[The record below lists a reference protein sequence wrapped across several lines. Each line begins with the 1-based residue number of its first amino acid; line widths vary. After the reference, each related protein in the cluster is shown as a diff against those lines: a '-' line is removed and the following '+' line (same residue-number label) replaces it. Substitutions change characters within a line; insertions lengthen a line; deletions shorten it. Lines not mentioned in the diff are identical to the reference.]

1 MNTSWTTTTHT
12 HTKQR
17 QSGKQSKHRNC
28 VLKRYLLHPLC
39 IRVDIILLL
48 SSSTIYTLTE
58 QQQRKQY
65 QIQMFFFC
73 VSLQNKCTFFL
84 YTHSTNEEAR
94 PRTMMMIQIMGHDQ
108 YIYKHF
114 FCFSVFLYNSFLLFF
129 KNTINFYIPTFLIS
143 KEGKEKNIIVHKM
156 RRNWQ
161 KFFFFLGKHYML
173 HIDDDAHSKETFFL
187 YVSLSPSSS
196 NILEC

>member
-1 MNTSWTTTTHT
+1 MNNKHT
-12 HTKQR
+12 HTQKQR

-65 QIQMFFFC
+65 QIQMFFFLFLC
-73 VSLQNKCTFFL
+73 KTNALFFL
-84 YTHSTNEEAR
+84 YT
-94 PRTMMMIQIMGHDQ
+94 
-108 YIYKHF
+108 YKHKRRSKTKNNDDDTNNGTW
-114 FCFSVFLYNSFLLFF
+114 SVYLQTFLLFF
-129 KNTINFYIPTFLIS
+129 GFSVQFFSFIFQKYDKFLCTFLIS
-143 KEGKEKNIIVHKM
+143 KEEKEKNIIVHKM

-161 KFFFFLGKHYML
+161 KFFFLGKHYML
-173 HIDDDAHSKETFFL
+173 HIDDDAHSKETLFL

-196 NILEC
+196 NILECKN